1 MPKVATSFS
10 ASHKEHFRT
19 ILQNFHNFFVIFLSL
34 LIKTN
39 DSLIGRVNQNTAT
52 SSAVAKLIN
61 RCLAAQSSKF
71 EFGAFGLERRR
82 VSSFIAF
89 KIKQVKDKAGTVTIK
104 FQSESPKVLRKT
116 RIKSCPFP
124 FGFHVP

>member
-1 MPKVATSFS
+1 M
-10 ASHKEHFRT
+10 
-19 ILQNFHNFFVIFLSL
+19 SL

-71 EFGAFGLERRR
+71 EFGAFGLERQRASAN
-82 VSSFIAF
+82 VIFY
-89 KIKQVKDKAGTVTIK
+89 
-104 FQSESPKVLRKT
+104 
-116 RIKSCPFP
+116 RIQEYF
-124 FGFHVP
+124 

>member
-1 MPKVATSFS
+1 MALGLRKLVPKVATSFP
-10 ASHKEHFRT
+10 ASHKDHFRT
-19 ILQNFHNFFVIFLSL
+19 ILQNFHNFFVIFMSL

-71 EFGAFGLERRR
+71 EFGAFGLERQRASTN
-82 VSSFIAF
+82 VIFY
-89 KIKQVKDKAGTVTIK
+89 
-104 FQSESPKVLRKT
+104 
-116 RIKSCPFP
+116 RI
-124 FGFHVP
+124 

>member
-1 MPKVATSFS
+1 MALGLRKLVPKVATSFS
-10 ASHKEHFRT
+10 ASHKDHFRT
-19 ILQNFHNFFVIFLSL
+19 ILQKFRNFFVIFLSL

-71 EFGAFGLERRR
+71 EFGALGLERQRASANVIFYR
-82 VSSFIAF
+82 IQEYFLKSF
-89 KIKQVKDKAGTVTIK
+89 
-104 FQSESPKVLRKT
+104 
-116 RIKSCPFP
+116 
-124 FGFHVP
+124 

>member
-1 MPKVATSFS
+1 MALGLRKLVPKVATSFS
-10 ASHKEHFRT
+10 ASHKDHFRT
-19 ILQNFHNFFVIFLSL
+19 ILQKFRNFFVIFLSL

-71 EFGAFGLERRR
+71 EFGAFGLERQRASAN
-82 VSSFIAF
+82 VIFY
-89 KIKQVKDKAGTVTIK
+89 
-104 FQSESPKVLRKT
+104 
-116 RIKSCPFP
+116 RIQEYF
-124 FGFHVP
+124 